1 MSIKYLDSLNIVI
14 YLKKEILDNNN
25 FKEKEEI
32 EKYLKKLFKILNNKY
47 EINIEGFYNI
57 DIYIDKF
64 YGVVLHL
71 EKEDFDYFDYF
82 KNQVDM
88 KITVIN
94 TSFLYEVD
102 DIPYDILDKF
112 NVIVKNNNI
121 YLEIKEEL
129 SVLEK
134 MILLENSKLIYDL

>member
-14 YLKKEILDNNN
+14 YLKKEVLDNNN

-32 EKYLKKLFKILNNKY
+32 EKYLKKLFKILKNKY
-47 EINIEGFYNI
+47 EITIEGFYNI
-57 DIYIDKF
+57 NIYIDKY
-64 YGVVLHL
+64 YGAVLHL
-71 EKEDFDYFDYF
+71 EKEDLDYFDYF

-88 KITVIN
+88 KITIIN
-94 TSFLYEVD
+94 TSFLYKVD
-102 DIPYDILDKF
+102 DIPYDILNKF

-129 SVLEK
+129 SPLEK
-134 MILLENSKLIYDL
+134 MKLLENSKLIYDL